1 MQVNI
6 SLNKHQLTRISTSF
20 KERKFLKVRLSPIK
34 SAAIDPDFIYA
45 YTSSICNSNNLQEVR
60 RCVECLQ
67 IPPYEDQVKIMQVIR
82 ELSRSIDIT
91 IIQGP
96 IMNLL
101 VENKIDQV
109 NEILGALREYQ
120 EAASTLKD
128 MAIAAMPAICLHLD
142 VI

>member
-1 MQVNI
+1 MLKNPSK
-6 SLNKHQLTRISTSF
+6 SLAF
-20 KERKFLKVRLSPIK
+20 KKCVQKRVQQMSNRTLPTKRC
-34 SAAIDPDFIYA
+34 AAIDPDFIYA

-128 MAIAAMPAICLHLD
+128 MAIAAMPEICLHLD